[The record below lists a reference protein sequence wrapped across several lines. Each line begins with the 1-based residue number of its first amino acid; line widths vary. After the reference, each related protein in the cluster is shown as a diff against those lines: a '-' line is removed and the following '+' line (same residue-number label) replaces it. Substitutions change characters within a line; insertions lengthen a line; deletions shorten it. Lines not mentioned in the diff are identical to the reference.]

1 MRDYKKDAKVFS
13 VSFLII
19 FIWFNIFEMSSS
31 VSMKILINVIILA
44 VMTITGLNLLIQY
57 SLTKPMRV
65 IYEKLEEEIGEF
77 KVISVLNGVE
87 ENIKSNP
94 ELLILTKTDKGYR
107 IKIEN
112 GKYTKTLIFTKETLS
127 EDESS
132 ISY

>member
-19 FIWFNIFEMSSS
+19 FIWCNIFEWSSS
-31 VSMKILINVIILA
+31 VSMKILINVIIIV
-44 VMTITGLNLLIQY
+44 VMILTGLNLLIEY
-57 SLTKPMRV
+57 RLTKPMRE
-65 IYEKLEEEIGEF
+65 IYKKLEEEIGEF

-94 ELLILTKTDKGYR
+94 ELLVLTKTDKGYR

>member
-13 VSFLII
+13 VLFFII
-19 FIWFNIFEMSSS
+19 FIWFNIFEWSSS
-31 VSMKILINVIILA
+31 VSMRILINVIIIA
-44 VMTITGLNLLIQY
+44 VMIITGLNLLIEY
-57 SLTKPMRV
+57 RLTKPMRE
-65 IYEKLEEEIGEF
+65 IYKKLEKEIGEF

-107 IKIEN
+107 IKIKN
-112 GKYTKTLIFTKETLS
+112 RKYTKTLIFTKETLS
-127 EDESS
+127 EDEI